1 MSDKLDTTIV
11 IGRDG
16 LLTTIVV
23 KEHAYD
29 TIEFTIRKYLRDEK
43 DKEIINSGYTCFFNP
58 TEFKDFFQPLVNDL
72 KVRFDNADS
81 TQE

>member
-1 MSDKLDTTIV
+1 MSDKLDTTIE

-43 DKEIINSGYTCFFNP
+43 GKEIINSGYTCFFSP

-72 KVRFDNADS
+72 KVRFDHADS
-81 TQE
+81 IQ